1 MGFKQP
7 WSLLTRA
14 VLLNLVR
21 MKGIGF
27 WILGILMLTG
37 CEKAVDFKL
46 DEAPPKL
53 VVEATIETNQAPFV
67 VLSTSLNYF
76 SEITPAQISNS
87 FARGADVEMSNGTQT
102 HKLKEYGINLA
113 PGYTFYYYSIDS
125 SNLSSAFVGET
136 GKRYSMKINFEGQEY
151 TSQTTIPVITRRI
164 DSLYWKPAPADTSD
178 KVIVMVRATD
188 APGFGDYIRYWTKRN
203 NEDFLP
209 GLNSVYDDLVI
220 DGATYE
226 VEVEPG
232 IERNNFEFND
242 DSRAFRRGDTVT
254 LKLAQIDK
262 ATYDFWRTMEYSYLS
277 IGNPFSSPIKVLGN
291 ISNGALGY
299 FGGYA
304 PQFRTIIIER

>member
-1 MGFKQP
+1 
-7 WSLLTRA
+7 
-14 VLLNLVR
+14 
-21 MKGIGF
+21 MKGIHL
-27 WILGILMLTG
+27 WVLGILILTG
-37 CEKAVDFKL
+37 CEKAVDFNL

-53 VVEATIETNQAPFV
+53 VVEATIETNQPPFV

-76 SEITPAQISNS
+76 SQITPAQISNS

-136 GKRYSMKINFEGQEY
+136 GKKYFLKINFEGQDY
-151 TSQTTIPVITRRI
+151 TSETTIPVITRRI
-164 DSLYWKPAPADTSD
+164 DSLYWKPAPADTTD
-178 KVIVMVRATD
+178 KVIVMVKATD
-188 APGFGDYIRYWTKRN
+188 KPGFGDYIRYWTKRN
-203 NEDFLP
+203 GEDFLP

-304 PQFRTIIIER
+304 PQFQTIVIER

>member
-1 MGFKQP
+1 MKKVLIFFVFLF
-7 WSLLTRA
+7 LL
-14 VLLNLVR
+14 
-21 MKGIGF
+21 I
-27 WILGILMLTG
+27 G
-37 CEKAVDFKL
+37 CEKSVDFNL
-46 DEAPPKL
+46 NETPPKL
-53 VVEATIETNQAPFV
+53 VVEATIETSQSPFV
-67 VLSTSLNYF
+67 VLSTSLDYF

-87 FARGADVEMSNGTQT
+87 FARGAVVEMSNGIKT

-125 SNLSSAFVGET
+125 SDLSSAFVGEM
-136 GKRYSMKINFEGQEY
+136 GKGYYLKINFAGQEY
-151 TSQTTIPVITRRI
+151 TAETTIPVITRQI
-164 DSLYWKPAPADTSD
+164 DSLFWKKAPADTSD
-178 KVIVMVRATD
+178 KVIVLVRATD
-188 APGFGDYIRYWTKRN
+188 KPGFGDYIRYWTKRN

-232 IERNNFEFND
+232 IDRNNFKFND
-242 DSRAFRRGDTVT
+242 DTRAFRKGDTVT

-262 ATYDFWRTMEYSYLS
+262 TTFDFWRTMEYTYLS
-277 IGNPFSSPIKVLGN
+277 VGNPFSSPIKVLGN

-304 PQFRTIIIER
+304 PQYRTIIIPK

>member
-7 WSLLTRA
+7 WSFLTRA
-14 VLLNLVR
+14 VLLNLDG
-21 MKGIGF
+21 MKRIGL
-27 WILGILMLTG
+27 WILGIIILTG
-37 CEKAVDFKL
+37 CEKAVDFNL

-53 VVEATIETNQAPFV
+53 VVEATIETNQPPFV

-87 FARGADVEMSNGTQT
+87 FARGADVEISNGTQT

-113 PGYTFYYYSIDS
+113 PGYTFYFYSVDS
-125 SNLSSAFVGET
+125 SSLSTAFVGET
-136 GKRYSMKINFEGQEY
+136 GKRYSLKINFEGQEY
-151 TSQTTIPVITRRI
+151 NSETTIPVITRRI
-164 DSLYWKPAPADTSD
+164 DSLYWKPAPADTTD
-178 KVIVMVRATD
+178 KVIVMLKATD
-188 APGFGDYIRYWTKRN
+188 KPGFGDYIRYWTKRN
-203 NEDFLP
+203 DEDFLP

-232 IERNNFEFND
+232 IERNNFSFND
-242 DSRAFRRGDTVT
+242 DTRAFRRGDTVT

-304 PQFRTIIIER
+304 PQFRTIIIE

>member
-7 WSLLTRA
+7 WSFLTRA
-14 VLLNLVR
+14 VLLNLDG
-21 MKGIGF
+21 MKRIGL
-27 WILGILMLTG
+27 WILGIIILTG
-37 CEKAVDFKL
+37 CEKAVDFNL

-53 VVEATIETNQAPFV
+53 VVEATIETNQPPFV

-87 FARGADVEMSNGTQT
+87 FARGADVEISNGTQT

-113 PGYTFYYYSIDS
+113 PGYTFYFYSVDS
-125 SNLSSAFVGET
+125 SSLSTAFVGET
-136 GKRYSMKINFEGQEY
+136 GKRYSLKINFEGQEY
-151 TSQTTIPVITRRI
+151 NSETTIPVITRRI
-164 DSLYWKPAPADTSD
+164 DSLYWKPAPADTTD
-178 KVIVMVRATD
+178 KVIVMVKATD
-188 APGFGDYIRYWTKRN
+188 KPGFGDYIRYWTKRN
-203 NEDFLP
+203 DEDFLP

-232 IERNNFEFND
+232 IERNNFSFND
-242 DSRAFRRGDTVT
+242 DTRAFRRGDTVT

-304 PQFRTIIIER
+304 PQFRTIIIE